1 MPSPTLL
8 SRKAEFEFVALIEA
22 VGFMRGEEDSEKR
35 GVGEGGCVNFIDQA
49 VHIFSELHTSCQ
61 RTSVVHEK

>member
-35 GVGEGGCVNFIDQA
+35 GVGEGVNSIDQA
-49 VHIFSELHTSCQ
+49 VHIFSELHTSWQ

>member
-1 MPSPTLL
+1 M
-8 SRKAEFEFVALIEA
+8 ALIEA

-35 GVGEGGCVNFIDQA
+35 GVGEGVNSIDQA

>member
-1 MPSPTLL
+1 M
-8 SRKAEFEFVALIEA
+8 ALIEA

-35 GVGEGGCVNFIDQA
+35 GVGEGGGVNSIDQA

>member
-35 GVGEGGCVNFIDQA
+35 GVGEGVNSIDQA